1 MDVIGADRAEPVV
14 VERAAGA
21 GGELVLRRAGADY
34 EIISNGMFLMDTRNG
49 ESERLLVRAAVD
61 ATLATGGN
69 AEPVR
74 VLIGGLG
81 VGFSLAEALSHPAVG
96 HVTVV
101 EREPAVAAWHAG
113 PLRPWSRGGLDD
125 PRTALVLADLLDVLA
140 DLLDVVATPPSAGTG
155 PADVF
160 DAVCLD
166 IDNGPDWTVTP
177 GNARLYGPHGLDLL
191 AGRLSPR
198 GTLAVW
204 SAGAAPGFADLL
216 ASRFASVEALPV
228 PVPRGEPDMVY
239 LARRPRP
246 EPEPAPAD
254 RPRPDGSA
262 DHAFGAR

>member
-1 MDVIGADRAEPVV
+1 MDVIGEGRAEPVV
-14 VERAAGA
+14 VERAAGV

-61 ATLATGGN
+61 AALDRDGSGDDGPGGQ
-69 AEPVR
+69 PLR

-81 VGFSLAEALSHPAVG
+81 VGFSLAEALAHPAVG

-101 EREPAVAAWHAG
+101 EREPAVVGWHAG

-125 PRTALVLADLLDVLA
+125 PRVALVRA
-140 DLLDVVATPPSAGTG
+140 DLLDVVAAD
-155 PADVF
+155 PADGVAGAGF

-177 GNARLYGPHGLDLL
+177 GNARLYGPDGLDLL

-198 GTLAVW
+198 GVLAVW
-204 SAGAAPGFADLL
+204 SAGAAPGFQDLL
-216 ASRFASVEALPV
+216 ATRFARVEALPV

-246 EPEPAPAD
+246 
-254 RPRPDGSA
+254 
-262 DHAFGAR
+262 